1 MEKNI
6 LSHYLLTLL
15 ASVERNLSSYLK
27 DKEPEC
33 LHHLRVDIKK
43 INALFSFA
51 EKVYQEQ
58 YDRSLLKPLFRQA
71 GEIRATQ
78 INLQLLETVPNLPE
92 QLITGL
98 RNTENI
104 ASQKFIGEG
113 PLHLMNL
120 KHFREETHLPELLPS
135 KKTIVKYFKKE
146 RKKAEHLLQHIDKE
160 NLHPYRKKIK
170 NIFYLYGALPTRIQ
184 DKIKID
190 TEGIDQQQ
198 QWVGDWH
205 DTFSAIDF
213 LSSEHFP
220 IQESELLLNL
230 KEKEKIQFNTLLKN
244 LNINRQGRKRSA
256 LLIISLCIPLIIF
269 PLLLNFS
276 GNFNFWGIK
285 KSRI

>member
-6 LSHYLLTLL
+6 LNNYLFTLL
-15 ASVERNLSSYLK
+15 ASCERNLSSYMK
-27 DKEPEC
+27 DKESEC
-33 LHHLRVDIKK
+33 LHHLRVDLKK

-51 EKVYQEQ
+51 EKVYQEK
-58 YDRSLLKPLFRQA
+58 YDRSLLKPLFHQA
-71 GEIRATQ
+71 GEIRVKQ
-78 INLQLLETVPNLPE
+78 INLQLLDTVPNLPE
-92 QLITGL
+92 QLITRL

-104 ASQKFIGEG
+104 ARQKIIDEG
-113 PLHLMNL
+113 PQHLNQIG
-120 KHFREETHLPELLPS
+120 HFREKIQLPELLPA
-135 KKTIVKYFKKE
+135 KKTIIQYFKKE
-146 RKKAEHLLQHIDKE
+146 RKKGENLLQHIDRE

-170 NIFYLYGALPTRIQ
+170 KILYLYGALPNKIQ

-213 LSSEHFP
+213 LSSQGFSM
-220 IQESELLLNL
+220 QDSDFLLHL
-230 KEKEKIQFNTLLKN
+230 KEKERIQFNTLHKN
-244 LNINRQGRKRSA
+244 LNISRQGKMRSA
-256 LLIISLCIPLIIF
+256 LLIITMCIPLIIF
-269 PLLLNFS
+269 PLLLNFC

>member
-6 LSHYLLTLL
+6 LNNYLLTLL
-15 ASVERNLSSYLK
+15 ASVERNLSSYMK
-27 DKEPEC
+27 EQEPEY

-51 EKVYQEQ
+51 EKVYQEK
-58 YDRSLLKPLFRQA
+58 YDRSLLKSLFDQA
-71 GEIRATQ
+71 GEIRVMQ
-78 INLQLLETVPNLPE
+78 INLQLLDTVPNLPE
-92 QLITGL
+92 QLITEL

-104 ASQKFIGEG
+104 ARQKIIDEG
-113 PLHLMNL
+113 PLHLMHL
-120 KHFREETHLPELLPS
+120 KHFREETQLPELLPP
-135 KKTIVKYFKKE
+135 KKTIIKYFKKE
-146 RKKAEHLLQHIDKE
+146 RKKGENLLQHIDRE

-170 NIFYLYGALPTRIQ
+170 KILYLYGALPKKIQ

-213 LSSEHFP
+213 LSSEHFS
-220 IQESELLLNL
+220 IQESDFLLNL

-244 LNINRQGRKRSA
+244 LNINRQGKKPSA
-256 LLIISLCIPLIIF
+256 LLIITLCVPLIIF
-269 PLLLNFS
+269 PLLLNFC
-276 GNFNFWGIK
+276 GNFKFWGIK